1 MFWVPSHLI
10 PAKTHRKAAVTVPDF
25 NGGGGIEAQSSR
37 VTHVTQLVGGGVGIQ
52 SQTGVYAVSITIL
65 GIQSVEAGTRGG
77 SGAGTGKVT
86 LHMEELPQSPVT
98 EAC

>member
-1 MFWVPSHLI
+1 MFRVLSRLI

-25 NGGGGIEAQSSR
+25 NGGGIEAQSSR

-52 SQTGVYAVSITIL
+52 SRTGVYAVSITIP
-65 GIQSVEAGTRGG
+65 GIQSVEAGTCGG
-77 SGAGTGKVT
+77 SGVGTGKVT
-86 LHMEELPQSPVT
+86 HHMEEPPQSPVP